1 MEELVTSYTKIM
13 WSINQN
19 TIVPPQEKYK
29 AIWYSLWLLTDVWPK
44 PIGLLEVRSD
54 GELEKRFPPTPD
66 EGWLNKLDCVKGAPK
81 AEPVCPIAGVVDW
94 KREDDWVLPKFK
106 LEGNVRFVPGD
117 VVELKADCEARGW
130 VLDELNRDEL
140 PNWEVVDDKKADVD
154 AAVVDAKGFDEEE
167 GANAEELNENVVEG
181 PKVPKPEGL
190 GANGLVDV
198 AVEKGFGLDWL
209 NVEEAR
215 GLGCA
220 LETPK
225 PTPLADWPAG
235 RGPPAE
241 QTQESKIIQ

>member
-1 MEELVTSYTKIM
+1 M
-13 WSINQN
+13 
-19 TIVPPQEKYK
+19 
-29 AIWYSLWLLTDVWPK
+29 
-44 PIGLLEVRSD
+44 LEVRSD

-66 EGWLNKLDCVKGAPK
+66 EGWLNKLDCEKGAPK
-81 AEPVCPIAGVVDW
+81 AEPVCPIEGVVDW
-94 KREDDWVLPKFK
+94 KREDVWVLLKFK
-106 LEGNVRFVPGD
+106 LDGKVRFVPGD

-130 VLDELNRDEL
+130 ALDELNRDEL
-140 PNWEVVDDKKADVD
+140 PNWEVVDGRKEDVD

-181 PKVPKPEGL
+181 PKAPKPEDL

-198 AVEKGFGLDWL
+198 AVEKGFGLDDWL

-225 PTPLADWPAG
+225 PTPLLADWPAG
-235 RGPPAE
+235 RGPPADNHKNPKL
-241 QTQESKIIQ
+241 SMN